1 MTLSPGAKVRLIG
14 IKTPGLNGLQGKVLA
29 FDKSSCRWRVDLGES
44 HGVKALKEENLI
56 PLGGSENSVKPGDLI
71 SSLLGKD
78 DDSNS
83 EDSNDMASDK
93 DETISEPWKPGDADH
108 KRMEEET
115 NLRETADV
123 ENKSSKQPS
132 DAQADVSADHQ
143 KADAERSADDK
154 TDGGAASNLDE
165 QDELSKLTVKELKL
179 RLTALN
185 VSILGVTEKSELI
198 ALVRKH
204 PSAASLGSTDGSRA
218 KAGAPNTDPNVSTKY
233 AQPGKPWEVSGSQA
247 QPAKAP
253 AASPATS
260 PYVNT
265 RPPGFGYGSMPPF
278 GYGPPPGWGH
288 PAWNGYQRPPPFYPP
303 GFMPYGA
310 PPGFLPGQVPGH
322 FPYGPPPTHAPL
334 MPRAKAL
341 ERAEERMQQ
350 HPRQLLDG
358 INNFVRDLKVSFDF
372 EMGLRILSPQ
382 ILQHILSLKLPVGS
396 AEAVLQEIRRADPEA
411 EAIVRSLLQK
421 EASRSSSPSSRG
433 RGRRKSK
440 RKKKGKHKESKR
452 YRSRS
457 RRAEDA
463 GQDEPGG
470 VWELPE
476 EADTRGAEEA
486 GMREEVLGEDDGKWP
501 AGSREQQLQEWL
513 EQLDGG
519 RGILLQYFES
529 LRQEFS
535 ADLSLIRDMRLATP
549 RSNGILGTIDAQLWE
564 RCGIR
569 QMGHRLL
576 LAKGINAL
584 E

>member
-1 MTLSPGAKVRLIG
+1 
-14 IKTPGLNGLQGKVLA
+14 
-29 FDKSSCRWRVDLGES
+29 
-44 HGVKALKEENLI
+44 
-56 PLGGSENSVKPGDLI
+56 
-71 SSLLGKD
+71 
-78 DDSNS
+78 
-83 EDSNDMASDK
+83 
-93 DETISEPWKPGDADH
+93 
-108 KRMEEET
+108 
-115 NLRETADV
+115 
-123 ENKSSKQPS
+123 
-132 DAQADVSADHQ
+132 
-143 KADAERSADDK
+143 
-154 TDGGAASNLDE
+154 
-165 QDELSKLTVKELKL
+165 
-179 RLTALN
+179 
-185 VSILGVTEKSELI
+185 
-198 ALVRKH
+198 
-204 PSAASLGSTDGSRA
+204 
-218 KAGAPNTDPNVSTKY
+218 
-233 AQPGKPWEVSGSQA
+233 
-247 QPAKAP
+247 
-253 AASPATS
+253 
-260 PYVNT
+260 
-265 RPPGFGYGSMPPF
+265 
-278 GYGPPPGWGH
+278 
-288 PAWNGYQRPPPFYPP
+288 
-303 GFMPYGA
+303 
-310 PPGFLPGQVPGH
+310 
-322 FPYGPPPTHAPL
+322 
-334 MPRAKAL
+334 MPRAKAV

-358 INNFVRDLKVSFDF
+358 INNFVRDLKLSFDF

-382 ILQHILSLKLPVGS
+382 ILQHILSLKLPAGS

-486 GMREEVLGEDDGKWP
+486 GMREEVLGADDGKWP